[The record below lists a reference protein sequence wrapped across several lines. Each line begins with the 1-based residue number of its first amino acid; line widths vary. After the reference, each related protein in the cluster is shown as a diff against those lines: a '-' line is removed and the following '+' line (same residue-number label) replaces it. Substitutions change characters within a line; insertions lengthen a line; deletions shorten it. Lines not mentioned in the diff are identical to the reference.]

1 MPLEIGSVHA
11 DGQFYDAARMLG
23 AQQAFAPSRRGLYL
37 RGLQPQV
44 LALRQL
50 LTLTLRLGAISGPL
64 SLGQPSRARTM
75 RGFNPSIAP
84 APTGL
89 CPRCAYVATVSGSLT
104 LALTLDIALAPNPSS
119 NPNLV
124 PPTPTPTLTR
134 ALAASP
140 TLTLT
145 RCESTRY
152 TSASARA
159 TLAPTLTFPN
169 PT

>member
-23 AQQAFAPSRRGLYL
+23 AQQAFAPSRRSLYL

-44 LALRQL
+44 LALQQL
-50 LTLTLRLGAISGPL
+50 LTLTLRLDAISGPP

-119 NPNLV
+119 NPNLL
-124 PPTPTPTLTR
+124 PPTPTPTLTG

-159 TLAPTLTFPN
+159 TLAATLTFPN